1 MSYKNKKVKNKAVKM
16 TTSSIWEN
24 SLSKR
29 LKEMQNS
36 MLSSLAVSSSD
47 KKSVME
53 ILPMYLKENGEAEK

>member
-36 MLSSLAVSSSD
+36 MLSSLAVSSSE